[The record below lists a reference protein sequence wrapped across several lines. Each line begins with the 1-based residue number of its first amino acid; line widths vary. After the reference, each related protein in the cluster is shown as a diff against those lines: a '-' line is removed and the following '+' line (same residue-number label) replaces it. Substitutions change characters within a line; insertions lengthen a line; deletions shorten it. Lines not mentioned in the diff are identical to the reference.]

1 MAHGFELILKA
12 DLLNIP
18 LKILFMEKTFEWQRV
33 LMNDL
38 PAIFLL
44 EVIFRT
50 AVMFFV
56 LLAALRFTGKRGV
69 KQLSIF
75 EIVII
80 IALGS
85 AAGDPMFYEDVGIL
99 PAVAVFAVV
108 ISFYRLVTWLTG
120 KSKWF
125 ETLLEGRT
133 ELLIE
138 NGFFSV
144 LKFEKEAIAQ
154 DEFFSELRLRSID
167 HLGQIRYAFL
177 EPSGN
182 ISVFFFPDPE
192 VKPGLPVLPSLFDL
206 RSKEISRAG
215 FYACANCGFTETLTS
230 GHAACS
236 VCKKEEWVEAIK
248 TLRNR

>member
-1 MAHGFELILKA
+1 
-12 DLLNIP
+12 
-18 LKILFMEKTFEWQRV
+18 MEKIFEWPR
-33 LMNDL
+33 LLLDDL

-50 AVMFFV
+50 AIMFTVV
-56 LLAALRFTGKRGV
+56 LLALRFTGKRGV

-85 AAGDPMFYEDVGIL
+85 AAGDPMFYEDVGML
-99 PAVAVFAVV
+99 PAITVFV
-108 ISFYRLVTWLTG
+108 IVIACYRLVTWLTG

-125 ETLLEGRT
+125 EELLEGKT

-154 DEFFSELRLRSID
+154 DEFFAELRLQSIE
-167 HLGQIRYAFL
+167 HLGQIKYAFL

-182 ISVFFFPDPE
+182 ISVFFFPDDE
-192 VKPGLPVLPSLFDL
+192 VKPGLPVLPSLFN
-206 RSKEISRAG
+206 RKSNEIKQG
-215 FYACANCGFTETLTS
+215 GVYACTNCGFVQTLPPGT
-230 GHAACS
+230 AICPAC
-236 VCKKEEWVEAIK
+236 KREEWVHA
-248 TLRNR
+248 